1 MGTFKLKKL
10 KIAQLIHWLDDNDC
24 YGLHVK
30 ESFLVSGWSLSCWS
44 MWTMWVFWDQIDDF
58 MDNVRVCGFFP
69 KELTESLEV
78 MELGNERFG
87 CTVI

>member
-1 MGTFKLKKL
+1 
-10 KIAQLIHWLDDNDC
+10 
-24 YGLHVK
+24 
-30 ESFLVSGWSLSCWS
+30 

-58 MDNVRVCGFFP
+58 MDNVRVRGFFP

-87 CTVI
+87 RTVI